1 VSTQYLF
8 PAFALFNQIF
18 VNSSTHSSLQLNLQ
32 IFHLETFTSSIATN
46 RPIEDWNV
54 SNISDMSNLFAE
66 DEEDYYGYWN
76 NPYHFYEP
84 YAPCNP
90 NLSRWDVSKVTNFVS
105 DLNEI
110 NCELFIT
117 CKLN

>member
-1 VSTQYLF
+1 MSTQYLF

-18 VNSSTHSSLQLNLQ
+18 VNSSTLSFLQLNLQ
-32 IFHLETFTSSIATN
+32 IFHLKTFTSSLATN

-54 SNISDMSNLFAE
+54 SNISDMSNLFE
-66 DEEDYYGYWN
+66 IEYD
-76 NPYHFYEP
+76 HFYGQQE
-84 YAPCNP
+84 YTPCNP

-105 DLNEI
+105 DSNEI
-110 NCELFIT
+110 NCELSIT